1 MESRPAFNVAPSLF
15 PFSLPLIRLRRGPL
29 LPPLLLMALALLQ
42 GCRPPAAEVLHLYLV
57 PADLSAAGASRALS
71 NEMAAPVLK
80 AFQRLHP
87 DVVLH
92 GQVIQEE
99 RLEQHLRE
107 RQRRGLGPDLLLTRG
122 ATAISLARQG
132 LIDPVPS
139 SPAMA
144 EIVESVV
151 PSILQRARDRG
162 RLAGLP
168 VAHDVTLACFDRRRV
183 SSPPQSLEQ
192 LLALAASGATV
203 GLAVDP
209 IGIWWTSGGFAATDA
224 LAPLINGVAHPGDSA
239 RQDGRQALER
249 WLQWLR
255 QASLQSRVDIGSTH
269 SELLSG
275 LAEGRLAW
283 VPCFSL
289 ALIDLQKRMGD
300 RLGVSALPSG
310 PEGPATP
317 YTTVRV
323 WAFGRD
329 SSPRQRQLAEE
340 LARLSLNPMLQR
352 QITLTSQSSLPV
364 NRFVSIPFSDS
375 GRLAAMAQAQN
386 QFLANAD
393 QIGLP
398 FSADRLRS
406 VLPRIE
412 SIVYQSMTG
421 LITPS
426 RGAELLLELELELE
440 KEQKR

>member
-1 MESRPAFNVAPSLF
+1 
-15 PFSLPLIRLRRGPL
+15 
-29 LPPLLLMALALLQ
+29 
-42 GCRPPAAEVLHLYLV
+42 
-57 PADLSAAGASRALS
+57 
-71 NEMAAPVLK
+71 MAAPVLK